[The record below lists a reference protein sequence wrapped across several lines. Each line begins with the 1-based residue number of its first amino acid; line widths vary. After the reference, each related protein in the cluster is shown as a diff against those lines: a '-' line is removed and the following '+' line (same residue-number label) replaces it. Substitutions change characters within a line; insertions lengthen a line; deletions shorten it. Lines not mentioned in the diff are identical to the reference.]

1 MEDSASGVEG
11 TCYSIIFFY
20 TWDYHVIF
28 TSSHIVILVIETYT
42 ELSPPQE
49 DRHFS
54 LIPVVVFLH
63 SMVVVVEMDNY
74 ED

>member
-1 MEDSASGVEG
+1 M
-11 TCYSIIFFY
+11 
-20 TWDYHVIF
+20 IF

-49 DRHFS
+49 DTDIFS

-63 SMVVVVEMDNY
+63 SVLAVVEMTIMRIRVLY
-74 ED
+74 ATAFYG